1 MTPGAP
7 PIAAPLG
14 DVTTER
20 LELRRFRPEDVDEL
34 APVFAQAEV
43 WQFPY
48 GRAFSREE
56 TESFVA
62 SQLAHWDEHGFGLWT
77 VGERATGR
85 TVGYAGL
92 AVPTFLPE
100 ILPAVEVGW
109 RFEPAVWGRGFAT
122 EAATAA
128 LDEAFTT
135 LGLDEVC
142 SLPQVDNPASCRVAD
157 RLGLRRGREIPLPAN
172 ERRGEVVAV
181 LYAIDRDTWL
191 RSRSGALTGRAPVPD
206 APRSRTQGGMA
217 GTSRRCASPQ

>member
-1 MTPGAP
+1 MESPAP

-20 LELRRFRPEDVDEL
+20 LELRRFRPSDADAL
-34 APVFAQAEV
+34 APVFAQEEV
-43 WQFPY
+43 WRFPY
-48 GRAFSREE
+48 GRGMTRAE

-62 SQLAHWDEHGFGLWT
+62 SQLDHWAEHRFGLW
-77 VGERATGR
+77 VAGERATGR
-85 TVGYAGL
+85 TVGYVGL

-109 RFEPAVWGRGFAT
+109 RFDPAVWGRGYAT
-122 EAATAA
+122 EGATAA
-128 LDEAFTT
+128 LDQAFTT
-135 LGLDEVC
+135 LALGELC

-181 LYAIDRDTWL
+181 LYEIDRDSWL
-191 RSRSGALTGRAPVPD
+191 GSRSPAAPP
-206 APRSRTQGGMA
+206 G
-217 GTSRRCASPQ
+217 C

>member
-1 MTPGAP
+1 VESPAP

-20 LELRRFRPEDVDEL
+20 LDLRRFHPADVDEL
-34 APVFAQAEV
+34 APVFAQEEV
-43 WQFPY
+43 WRFPY
-48 GRAFSREE
+48 GRGMTRDE

-62 SQLAHWDEHGFGLWT
+62 SQLAHWDEHRFGLW
-77 VGERATGR
+77 VAGERATGR
-85 TVGYAGL
+85 TVGYVGL

-109 RFEPAVWGRGFAT
+109 RFEPAVWGRGYAT

-135 LGLDEVC
+135 LGLEKVC
-142 SLPQVDNPASCRVAD
+142 SLPQADNPASCRVAD
-157 RLGLRRGREIPLPAN
+157 RLGLRRVREIPIPAN

-181 LYAIDRDTWL
+181 LYGIERDAWL
-191 RSRSGALTGRAPVPD
+191 RSRDGSEPGA
-206 APRSRTQGGMA
+206 
-217 GTSRRCASPQ
+217 

>member
-1 MTPGAP
+1 VESPLAP

-20 LELRRFRPEDVDEL
+20 LELRRFRSSDADEL
-34 APVFAQAEV
+34 APVFAQEEV
-43 WQFPY
+43 WRYPY
-48 GRAFSREE
+48 GRGMTRNE
-56 TESFVA
+56 TEAFVA
-62 SQLAHWDEHGFGLWT
+62 SQLAHWDEHGFGLW
-77 VGERATGR
+77 VAGERATGR

-109 RFEPAVWGRGFAT
+109 RFEPAVWGRGYAT

-157 RLGLRRGREIPLPAN
+157 RLGLRRGREVALPAN
-172 ERRGEVVAV
+172 ERRGEVIAV
-181 LYAIDRDTWL
+181 IYGIDRDRWL
-191 RSRSGALTGRAPVPD
+191 RSREGS
-206 APRSRTQGGMA
+206 
-217 GTSRRCASPQ
+217 

>member
-1 MTPGAP
+1 MSSLAP

-20 LELRRFRPEDVDEL
+20 LELRRFRPDDVDEL
-34 APVFAQAEV
+34 APVFAQEAV
-43 WQFPY
+43 WRYPY
-48 GRAFSREE
+48 GRGMSRDE
-56 TESFVA
+56 TETFVM
-62 SQLAHWDEHGFGLWT
+62 SQVAHWDEHRFGLW
-77 VGERATGR
+77 VAGERATGR
-85 TVGYAGL
+85 RVGYVGL

-109 RFEPAVWGRGFAT
+109 RFEPAVWGRGYAT

-157 RLGLRRGREIPLPAN
+157 RLGLRPSREMPLPAN
-172 ERRGEVVAV
+172 ARRNEVIAV
-181 LYAIDRDTWL
+181 LYEIDRDSWL
-191 RSRSGALTGRAPVPD
+191 RSRGALGPDSPVP
-206 APRSRTQGGMA
+206 P
-217 GTSRRCASPQ
+217 PPE

>member
-1 MTPGAP
+1 MSSFAP

-20 LELRRFRPEDVDEL
+20 LELRRFRPDDVDEL
-34 APVFAQAEV
+34 APVFAQQEV
-43 WQFPY
+43 WQYPY
-48 GRAFSREE
+48 GRGMSRDE

-62 SQLAHWDEHGFGLWT
+62 SQLAHWSEHRFGLW
-77 VGERATGR
+77 VAGERATGR
-85 TVGYAGL
+85 TVGYVGL

-109 RFEPAVWGRGFAT
+109 RFEPAVWGRGYAT

-157 RLGLRRGREIPLPAN
+157 RLGLRRSREIPLPAN

-181 LYAIDRDTWL
+181 LYEGDRDTWFGA
-191 RSRSGALTGRAPVPD
+191 RAAPRSGA
-206 APRSRTQGGMA
+206 
-217 GTSRRCASPQ
+217 

>member
-1 MTPGAP
+1 MPSLAP

-20 LELRRFRPEDVDEL
+20 LELRRFRPDDVDAL
-34 APVFAQAEV
+34 APVFAQEAV
-43 WQFPY
+43 WRYPY
-48 GRAFSREE
+48 GRGMSRDE

-62 SQLAHWDEHGFGLWT
+62 SQVAHWDQHRFGLW
-77 VGERATGR
+77 VAGERATGR
-85 TVGYAGL
+85 TVGYVGL

-172 ERRGEVVAV
+172 ERRGEVIAV
-181 LYAIDRDTWL
+181 HYGIERSTWL
-191 RSRSGALTGRAPVPD
+191 ASRPGVGS
-206 APRSRTQGGMA
+206 
-217 GTSRRCASPQ
+217 TS

>member
-1 MTPGAP
+1 MSSLAP

-20 LELRRFRPEDVDEL
+20 LELRRFRADDAELL
-34 APVFAQAEV
+34 APVFAQEEV
-43 WQFPY
+43 WRYPY
-48 GRAFSREE
+48 GRAMTREE

-62 SQLAHWDEHGFGLWT
+62 SQLAHWEEHRFGLW
-77 VGERATGR
+77 VAGERSTGR
-85 TVGYAGL
+85 TVGYVGL

-109 RFEPAVWGRGFAT
+109 RFEPAVWGRGYAT

-135 LGLDEVC
+135 LGLEEVC

-181 LYAIDRDTWL
+181 LYGVDRATWVG
-191 RSRSGALTGRAPVPD
+191 SRPGLGAGA
-206 APRSRTQGGMA
+206 
-217 GTSRRCASPQ
+217 